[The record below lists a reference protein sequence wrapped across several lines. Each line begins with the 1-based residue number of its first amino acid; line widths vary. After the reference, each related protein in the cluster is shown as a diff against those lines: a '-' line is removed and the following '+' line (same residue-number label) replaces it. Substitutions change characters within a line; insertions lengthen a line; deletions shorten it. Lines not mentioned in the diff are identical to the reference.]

1 MKDIIIKGQTAGP
14 LKILAINASPRGQKG
29 NTERLLQTFLKGAQ
43 ETGASAE
50 TIYLREKNIQY
61 CSGCFS
67 CWTKT
72 PGVCIH
78 KDDMPEL
85 LEKSRQ
91 ANIWVYAT
99 PLYSYT
105 VSAQMKTYMDRV
117 LPLVQPYLVKEGDQ
131 YVHPM
136 RHPEAWP
143 KKLVVIS
150 TCGFPEPHHF
160 SGLTETFQRLTSRS
174 ALELAGMILCPSG
187 ELLRQP
193 MFQFVVKW
201 YFDAVHRAGREV
213 CETGSITPDTQA
225 ALNRPLMPDTPAFAK
240 VANANW
246 NRLIAHSGDAGAIP
260 EQV

>member
-1 MKDIIIKGQTAGP
+1 MKNINKET

-29 NTERLLQTFLKGAQ
+29 NTERLLQAFLKGAQ

-50 TIYLREKNIQY
+50 TIYLREKNIHY

-72 PGVCIH
+72 PGLCIH

-117 LPLVQPYLVKEGDQ
+117 LPLVQPFLVKEGDQ

-174 ALELAGMILCPSG
+174 SLQLAGMILCPSG

-193 MFQFVVKW
+193 MFQLLLKK
-201 YFDAVHRAGREV
+201 YFEAVRRAGREV
-213 CETGSITPDTQA
+213 CESGSITPETQSI
-225 ALNRPLMPDTPAFAK
+225 LSHPLMPDTPAFAK

-246 NRLIAHSGDAGAIP
+246 KRLIGHSADENLIS
-260 EQV
+260 ENV

>member
-1 MKDIIIKGQTAGP
+1 MADINRQTTEP
-14 LKILAINASPRGQKG
+14 LKILAVNASPRGQKG
-29 NTERLLQTFLKGAQ
+29 NTERLLQSFLKGAQ
-43 ETGASAE
+43 EVGASVE
-50 TIYLREKNIQY
+50 TVYLREKNIHY

-91 ANIWVYAT
+91 ADIWVYAT

-105 VSAQMKTYMDRV
+105 VSGQMKTYMDRA
-117 LPLVQPYLVKEGDQ
+117 LPLALPYMVKEGDQ

-160 SGLTETFQRLTSRS
+160 SGLTETFQRLTSRP
-174 ALELAGMILCPSG
+174 ALELAGMILCPAG

-193 MFQFVVKW
+193 MLQLPLKW
-201 YFDAVHRAGREV
+201 YFEAVRRAGREV
-213 CETGSITPDTQA
+213 CETGSIASDT
-225 ALNRPLMPDTPAFAK
+225 LSVLSRPLMPDTSVLAK
-240 VANANW
+240 MANANW
-246 NRLIAHSGDAGAIP
+246 KRLLAHAADASVTP
-260 EQV
+260 EQI